1 MRTNIRVVAL
11 ICFILPIVTVIISY
25 IASIKLNLV
34 PACIPNF
41 EGCTSISRAGR
52 NIPVKYFF
60 KPMMYLYSFI
70 LFLYWYKFIEIL
82 NKFKISEKKFYF
94 FSFFSVIFLILYIFF
109 LGEGKIYEFF
119 RKVGI
124 YIYIFFT
131 IIAQFLTSKK
141 LFFIQK
147 KIKKNFKIKFI
158 KLNFYLTLFL
168 IVSGIII
175 LPILIIKID
184 NFPEIKN
191 IISWNYFMLIQLY
204 FIFSLFSFKIKYFK

>member
-1 MRTNIRVVAL
+1 MRTNLRVIAL
-11 ICFILPIVTVIISY
+11 ICFILPIITVIISY
-25 IASIKLNLV
+25 IASVKLNLV
-34 PACIPNF
+34 PACISNF

-52 NIPVKYFF
+52 NVPVKYFF

-70 LFLYWYKFIEIL
+70 LFLYWYKFLEIL
-82 NKFKISEKKFYF
+82 NKFKISEKKFSF
-94 FSFFSVIFLILYIFF
+94 FSFFSVLFLILYIIF

-119 RKVGI
+119 RRIGI

-131 IIAQFLTSKK
+131 VITQFLISKK

-147 KIKKNFKIKFI
+147 KIKRFFKIKFI
-158 KLNFYLTLFL
+158 KLNFFLTLFL
-168 IVSGIII
+168 VASGIII

-191 IISWNYFMLIQLY
+191 IISWNYFILIQLY
-204 FIFSLFSFKIKYFK
+204 FIFSLFSFKIRYFK

>member
-1 MRTNIRVVAL
+1 MWTNLRVIAL
-11 ICFILPIVTVIISY
+11 ICFILPIITVIISY
-25 IASIKLNLV
+25 IASVKLNLV

-52 NIPVKYFF
+52 NVPVKYFF
-60 KPMMYLYSFI
+60 KPMMYLYSFF
-70 LFLYWYKFIEIL
+70 LFLYWYKFLKIL
-82 NKFKISEKKFYF
+82 DKFKISEKKF
-94 FSFFSVIFLILYIFF
+94 SFFSLFSVLFLILYIIF

-119 RKVGI
+119 RRIGI

-131 IIAQFLTSKK
+131 VITQFLISKK

-147 KIKKNFKIKFI
+147 KIKKFFKIKFI
-158 KLNFYLTLFL
+158 KLNFFLTLFL
-168 IVSGIII
+168 VLSGIIV
-175 LPILIIKID
+175 LPILTIKIN

-204 FIFSLFSFKIKYFK
+204 FIFSLFSFKIRYFK

>member
-11 ICFILPIVTVIISY
+11 ICFILPIATVIISY

-82 NKFKISEKKFYF
+82 DKFKLSEKKFYF

-109 LGEGKIYEFF
+109 LGEGKIYDFF
-119 RKVGI
+119 RRVGI

-191 IISWNYFMLIQLY
+191 IISWNYFILIQLY

>member
-1 MRTNIRVVAL
+1 MWTNIRVVAF
-11 ICFILPIVTVIISY
+11 ICFILPISTIIISY
-25 IASIKLNLV
+25 IASIKLNLA

-60 KPMMYLYSFI
+60 KPMMFLYSFF

-82 NKFKISEKKFYF
+82 DKFKISEKKFSF
-94 FSFFSVIFLILYIFF
+94 FSFFSVIFLILYIIF

-119 RKVGI
+119 RRIGI

-131 IIAQFLTSKK
+131 VITQFLISKK
-141 LFFIQK
+141 LFFFQR
-147 KIKKNFKIKFI
+147 KIKKHFKINLI
-158 KLNFYLTLFL
+158 KSNFYLTLFL

-175 LPILIIKID
+175 LPVLIIKI
-184 NFPEIKN
+184 NYFPEIKN

-204 FIFSLFSFKIKYFK
+204 FIFSLFSFKKQYFK

>member
-11 ICFILPIVTVIISY
+11 ICFVLPIITVIISY

-34 PACIPNF
+34 EACIPNF
-41 EGCTSISRAGR
+41 EGCTSISRTGR

-60 KPMMYLYSFI
+60 KPMMFLYSFI

-82 NKFKISEKKFYF
+82 DKYKISEKKFSF
-94 FSFFSVIFLILYIFF
+94 FSFFSVVFLILYIVF
-109 LGEGKIYEFF
+109 LGEGKIYDFF
-119 RKVGI
+119 RRIGI

-131 IIAQFLTSKK
+131 LITQFLISKK

-147 KIKKNFKIKFI
+147 KIKKIFTIKFI
-158 KLNFYLTLFL
+158 KINFYLTLFL
-168 IVSGIII
+168 IVSGIIM

-204 FIFSLFSFKIKYFK
+204 FFFSLFSFKIEYFK

>member
-1 MRTNIRVVAL
+1 
-11 ICFILPIVTVIISY
+11 
-25 IASIKLNLV
+25 V

-52 NIPVKYFF
+52 NVPVKYFF

-70 LFLYWYKFIEIL
+70 LFLYWYKFLEIL
-82 NKFKISEKKFYF
+82 NKFKISEKKFSF
-94 FSFFSVIFLILYIFF
+94 FSFFSVLFLILYIIF

-119 RKVGI
+119 RRIGI

-131 IIAQFLTSKK
+131 VITQFLISKK

-147 KIKKNFKIKFI
+147 KIKRFFKIKFI
-158 KLNFYLTLFL
+158 KLNFFLTLFL
-168 IVSGIII
+168 VASGIII

-191 IISWNYFMLIQLY
+191 IISWNYFILIQLY
-204 FIFSLFSFKIKYFK
+204 FIFSLFSFKIRYFK

>member
-70 LFLYWYKFIEIL
+70 LFLYWYKFIKIL
-82 NKFKISEKKFYF
+82 DKFKLSEKKFYF

-109 LGEGKIYEFF
+109 LGEGKIYDFF
-119 RKVGI
+119 RRIGI

-141 LFFIQK
+141 LFFIRK
-147 KIKKNFKIKFI
+147 KIKKNFKVKFI

-204 FIFSLFSFKIKYFK
+204 FIFSLFSFKTKYFK

>member
-1 MRTNIRVVAL
+1 MWTNIRVVAL
-11 ICFILPIVTVIISY
+11 ICFILPISTIIISY
-25 IASIKLNLV
+25 IASIKLNLA

-60 KPMMYLYSFI
+60 KPMMFLYSFF

-82 NKFKISEKKFYF
+82 DKFKISEKKFSF
-94 FSFFSVIFLILYIFF
+94 FSFLSVIFLILYIIF

-119 RKVGI
+119 RRIGI

-131 IIAQFLTSKK
+131 VITQFLISKK
-141 LFFIQK
+141 LFFFQK
-147 KIKKNFKIKFI
+147 KIKKNFKINFI
-158 KLNFYLTLFL
+158 KSNFYLTLFL

-175 LPILIIKID
+175 LPVLIIKI
-184 NFPEIKN
+184 NYFPEIKN

-204 FIFSLFSFKIKYFK
+204 FIFSLFSFKKQYFK

>member
-1 MRTNIRVVAL
+1 MWTNIRVVAL
-11 ICFILPIVTVIISY
+11 ICFILPISTIIISY
-25 IASIKLNLV
+25 IASIKLNLA

-60 KPMMYLYSFI
+60 KPMMFLYSFF

-82 NKFKISEKKFYF
+82 DKFKISEKKFSF
-94 FSFFSVIFLILYIFF
+94 FSFLSVIFLILYIIF

-119 RKVGI
+119 RRIGI

-131 IIAQFLTSKK
+131 VITQFLISKK
-141 LFFIQK
+141 LFFFQK
-147 KIKKNFKIKFI
+147 KIKKNFKINFI
-158 KLNFYLTLFL
+158 KSNFYLTLFL

-175 LPILIIKID
+175 LPVLIIKI
-184 NFPEIKN
+184 NYFPEIKN

-204 FIFSLFSFKIKYFK
+204 FVFSLFSFKKQYFK

>member
-1 MRTNIRVVAL
+1 MRTNLRAIAL
-11 ICFILPIVTVIISY
+11 ICFILPIITVIISY
-25 IASIKLNLV
+25 IASVKLNLV

-52 NIPVKYFF
+52 NVPVKYFF

-70 LFLYWYKFIEIL
+70 LFLYWYKFLEIL
-82 NKFKISEKKFYF
+82 NKFKISEKKFSF
-94 FSFFSVIFLILYIFF
+94 FSFFSVLFLILYIIF

-119 RKVGI
+119 RRIGI

-131 IIAQFLTSKK
+131 VITQFLISKK

-147 KIKKNFKIKFI
+147 KIKRFFKIKFI
-158 KLNFYLTLFL
+158 KLNFFLTLFL
-168 IVSGIII
+168 VASGIII

-191 IISWNYFMLIQLY
+191 IISWNYFILIQLY
-204 FIFSLFSFKIKYFK
+204 FIFSLFSFKIRYFK

>member
-1 MRTNIRVVAL
+1 MRTNLRVIAL
-11 ICFILPIVTVIISY
+11 ICFILPILTVIISY
-25 IASIKLNLV
+25 IASVKLNLV

-52 NIPVKYFF
+52 NVPVKYFF

-70 LFLYWYKFIEIL
+70 LFLYWYKFLEIL
-82 NKFKISEKKFYF
+82 NKFKISEKKFSF
-94 FSFFSVIFLILYIFF
+94 FSFFSVLFLILYIIF

-119 RKVGI
+119 RRIGI

-131 IIAQFLTSKK
+131 VITQFLISKK

-147 KIKKNFKIKFI
+147 KIKRFFKIKFI
-158 KLNFYLTLFL
+158 KLNFFLTLFL
-168 IVSGIII
+168 VASGIII

-191 IISWNYFMLIQLY
+191 IISWNYFILIQLY
-204 FIFSLFSFKIKYFK
+204 FIFSLFSFKIRYFK

>member
-1 MRTNIRVVAL
+1 MRTNLRVIAL
-11 ICFILPIVTVIISY
+11 ICFILPILTVIISY
-25 IASIKLNLV
+25 TASVKLNLV

-52 NIPVKYFF
+52 NVPVKYFF

-70 LFLYWYKFIEIL
+70 LFLYWYKFLEIL
-82 NKFKISEKKFYF
+82 NKFKISEKKFSF
-94 FSFFSVIFLILYIFF
+94 FSFFSVLFLILYIIF

-119 RKVGI
+119 RRIGI

-131 IIAQFLTSKK
+131 VITQFLISKK

-147 KIKKNFKIKFI
+147 KIKRFFKIKFI
-158 KLNFYLTLFL
+158 KLNFFLTLFL
-168 IVSGIII
+168 VASGIII

-191 IISWNYFMLIQLY
+191 IISWNYFILIQLY
-204 FIFSLFSFKIKYFK
+204 FIFSLFSFKIRYFK